1 MESKSEDS
9 GLNITQT
16 DQDSNTTDRR
26 QPVMDRRRHNIG
38 PPSHIGER
46 RVDEIEH
53 NEVKRII
60 EERKIAEAVNR
71 ARLETMAVKD
81 NRTRQMTTWLSLLIS
96 LIAIALP
103 QYNSSQ
109 SDDKAKDIL
118 ASLGVSGEQL
128 RKDIT
133 LTQAKHQLY
142 ESQMEEAKSS
152 IFRLTQDIEV
162 RHIRMDGHFNSID
175 TKMSEAVSSVREL
188 QVNITKLSNEL
199 AKQETLITVLQ
210 EQLRLRRTDYAGSP
224 Q

>member
-1 MESKSEDS
+1 M
-9 GLNITQT
+9 G
-16 DQDSNTTDRR
+16 SNTDDLGSEVPQENDKERQQPVVDRR
-26 QPVMDRRRHNIG
+26 QHNFG

-46 RVDEIEH
+46 RSDEIEH
-53 NEVKRII
+53 IEVKKII

-109 SDDKAKDIL
+109 NEDKAKDIL
-118 ASLGVSGEQL
+118 SSLGVSGEQL
-128 RKDIT
+128 KRDI
-133 LTQAKHQLY
+133 LAAQEKHKVY
-142 ESQMEEAKSS
+142 ESQIEDAKNN
-152 IFRLTQDIEV
+152 IFKLTQEIEV
-162 RHIRMDGHFNSID
+162 RHVKIDGSFNSID
-175 TKMSEAVSSVREL
+175 TKIHEAVIAIREL
-188 QVNITKLSNEL
+188 QITITKLSNEL

-210 EQLRLRRTDYAGSP
+210 EQLRIRRTDYAGSP

>member
-1 MESKSEDS
+1 M
-9 GLNITQT
+9 G
-16 DQDSNTTDRR
+16 SNTDDLGSEVPQENDKERR
-26 QPVMDRRRHNIG
+26 QPVVDRRQHNFG

-46 RVDEIEH
+46 RSDEIEH
-53 NEVKRII
+53 SEVKKII

-109 SDDKAKDIL
+109 NEDKAKDIL
-118 ASLGVSGEQL
+118 SSLGVSGEQL
-128 RKDIT
+128 KRDI
-133 LTQAKHQLY
+133 LAAQEKHKVY
-142 ESQMEEAKSS
+142 ESQIEDAKNN
-152 IFRLTQDIEV
+152 IFKLTQEIEV
-162 RHIRMDGHFNSID
+162 RHVKIDGSFNSID
-175 TKMSEAVSSVREL
+175 TKIHEAVIAIREL
-188 QVNITKLSNEL
+188 QITITKLSNEL

-210 EQLRLRRTDYAGSP
+210 EQLRIRRTDYAGSP